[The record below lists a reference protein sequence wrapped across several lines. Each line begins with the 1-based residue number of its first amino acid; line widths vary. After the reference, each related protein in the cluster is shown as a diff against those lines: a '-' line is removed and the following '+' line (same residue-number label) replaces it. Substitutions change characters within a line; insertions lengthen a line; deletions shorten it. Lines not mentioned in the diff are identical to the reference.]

1 MPRQLIYFNDHD
13 CQGASRKSLCLS
25 LGLSAGQLELER
37 ISTLVSSW
45 LSVILYTFLLLLF
58 CLLLVAWQQP
68 LCATGSCK
76 IAGFNCQVELCDR
89 RMSLLLSP
97 APSPIFSLVQRMQH
111 TSLTSSN
118 FNCMHITLAATVC
131 MSACVCVFVCVR
143 NGLLNLAKKKRKQQQ
158 SAKPRSPC

>member
-1 MPRQLIYFNDHD
+1 MPRQLIYLNDHD

-45 LSVILYTFLLLLF
+45 LSVIFVVVILFVIGGLTTTAMRNRFVQNCRIQLPSGAVRPSHVFTPLPSYFPHFLLGTTYATH
-58 CLLLVAWQQP
+58 LVKQLKFQLHAHYSG
-68 LCATGSCK
+68 C
-76 IAGFNCQVELCDR
+76 
-89 RMSLLLSP
+89 
-97 APSPIFSLVQRMQH
+97 H
-111 TSLTSSN
+111 
-118 FNCMHITLAATVC
+118 CMYVC
-131 MSACVCVFVCVR
+131 MCVCVFLCVR

>member
-45 LSVILYTFLLLLF
+45 LSVIFIYIFVVVILF
-58 CLLLVAWQQP
+58 VIGGLTTTAMRNRFVQ
-68 LCATGSCK
+68 
-76 IAGFNCQVELCDR
+76 NCRIQLPSGDR

-97 APSPIFSLVQRMQH
+97 APSPHFLLGTTYATHLVNQLKFQLH
-111 TSLTSSN
+111 AHYSGCH
-118 FNCMHITLAATVC
+118 CMYVC
-131 MSACVCVFVCVR
+131 MCVCVCVEAATISKAQKP
-143 NGLLNLAKKKRKQQQ
+143 LLVLGQH
-158 SAKPRSPC
+158 C

>member
-58 CLLLVAWQQP
+58 CLLLVA
-68 LCATGSCK
+68 
-76 IAGFNCQVELCDR
+76 
-89 RMSLLLSP
+89 
-97 APSPIFSLVQRMQH
+97 
-111 TSLTSSN
+111 
-118 FNCMHITLAATVC
+118 
-131 MSACVCVFVCVR
+131 
-143 NGLLNLAKKKRKQQQ
+143 
-158 SAKPRSPC
+158 